1 MGFQRRCRSFFF
13 SGRTT
18 GGRFGDPVSE
28 TRPCLFGP
36 AAPLAHLRER
46 GHQPITTRLFG
57 AIAIEL

>member
-28 TRPCLFGP
+28 NRPCLFGP
-36 AAPLAHLRER
+36 AATLAHMLER
-46 GHQPITTRLFG
+46 CLLPFTTRLFG